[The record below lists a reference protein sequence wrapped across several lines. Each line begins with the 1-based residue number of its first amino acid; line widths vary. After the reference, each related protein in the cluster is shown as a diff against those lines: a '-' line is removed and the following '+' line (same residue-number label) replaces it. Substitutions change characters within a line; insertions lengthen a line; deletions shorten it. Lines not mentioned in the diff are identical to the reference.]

1 MPWNAKLWGGPKR
14 IYIQLVV
21 SWRSTGD
28 LIMKIWIFNFFSQCW
43 RERHQPQIALRHH
56 IGYGRVGYSCLMTW
70 TKRNPKMW
78 WLRDTFKIIQNGT
91 YLLSLGALKQ
101 HNGLR
106 WCSGTYPT
114 WHPRRSDPIRK
125 LNGKLEG
132 SGKGWSTWH
141 RINCETGKILPF
153 PTITVGVAC
162 YTQKNGRLFVG
173 NGDVIKKISLED
185 PPENHSWIP
194 FQGTKSASRESKQCY
209 TRRS

>member
-1 MPWNAKLWGGPKR
+1 MGWTQEDLHPIGGFLEIHR
-14 IYIQLVV
+14 RSNNENLDLQLFFPMLTGEA
-21 SWRSTGD
+21 STSNCT
-28 LIMKIWIFNFFSQCW
+28 KTSYRVWK
-43 RERHQPQIALRHH
+43 
-56 IGYGRVGYSCLMTW
+56 GRVLLPNDLNKKEPKDVMIKGYFQN
-70 TKRNPKMW
+70 NP
-78 WLRDTFKIIQNGT
+78 NGT

-101 HNGLR
+101 HSGLR

-153 PTITVGVAC
+153 PTITVGVVC

-173 NGDVIKKISLED
+173 NGDVLEKISLED